1 MTTKGRIFDDPNPFS
16 DPVER
21 EIYEVHRRFVEV
33 METQRLASI
42 SPATKTHYLRIMTS
56 LADKLAVP
64 SKPLAEIVGEVM
76 SEAAPLLFQAMQR

>member
-1 MTTKGRIFDDPNPFS
+1 
-16 DPVER
+16 
-21 EIYEVHRRFVEV
+21 

-42 SPATKTHYLRIMTS
+42 SPETKAHYLRIMTS

-64 SKPLAEIVGEVM
+64 TKPLAEIVGEVM